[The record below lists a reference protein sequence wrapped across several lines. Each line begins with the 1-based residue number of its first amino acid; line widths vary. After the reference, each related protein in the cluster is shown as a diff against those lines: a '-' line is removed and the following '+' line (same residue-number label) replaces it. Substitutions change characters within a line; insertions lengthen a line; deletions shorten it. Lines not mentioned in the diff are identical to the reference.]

1 MTITTEY
8 VWESFHDPLQQF
20 IRKHVRDASTAE
32 DILQDVFLNIHTHLA
47 TLKDQ
52 DKLQHWLYQIA
63 RHAIIDHA
71 RRHKITGTLP
81 DTFDPPEE
89 PAEDDVERALLP
101 SVSDAGLPAR
111 GIPGGSSPHGVPGAY
126 AKGTSRAVG
135 TVPLW
140 GEIACAAGAGETQ
153 SAAPG
158 LLPF

>member
-20 IRKHVRDASTAE
+20 IRKHVPDASTAE

-52 DKLQHWLYQIA
+52 DKLYHWLYQIA

-71 RRHKITGTLP
+71 RRHKVTETLS

-89 PAEDDVERALLP
+89 PAEDDVERAFLP
-101 SVSDAGLPAR
+101 SVTAMLACLPAVYR
-111 GIPGGSSPHGVPGAY
+111 EALLLTEYQGLTQKALAERLGLSLSGAKSS
-126 AKGTSRAVG
+126 SQ
-135 TVPLW
+135 
-140 GEIACAAGAGETQ
+140 AAHLCR
-153 SAAPG
+153 P
-158 LLPF
+158 